1 MAERASFVLH
11 DLVEAGDVDGLVS
24 ALSNLSVAPLPLLDS
39 HGQSPL
45 HGAAH
50 FGRADLCDLLVK
62 AGFSPF
68 EKDLYGSSA
77 VDLARTQ
84 GHLSLAAKLE
94 GKEGAGEGQGAVK
107 IVDNID
113 IGFGFQNKN
122 NHNHSVCGADVGSQW
137 EALARL
143 SELAGRSLTVSVPH
157 AGVLD
162 ALYSQFFPVR
172 VPVGSVGGLESL
184 DLRDC
189 PGAAVYFPRASFV
202 AQVAPGAPG
211 QVLREWEGVDIEND
225 RAVIVAFVKTA
236 AKEVAL
242 EVAKRLKKERERQ

>member
-84 GHLSLAAKLE
+84 GHLSLAAKLK

-107 IVDNID
+107 IVDNNID
-113 IGFGFQNKN
+113 TGFQNKN
-122 NHNHSVCGADVGSQW
+122 NNNNSVSGADVGSQW

-162 ALYSQFFPVR
+162 SLFSQFFPVR

-189 PGAAVYFPRASFV
+189 PGAAVYFPKASFV
-202 AQVAPGAPG
+202 VRIAPGAPG
-211 QVLREWEGVDIEND
+211 QVLREWEGVDIESD